1 MSRIVVR
8 AVAESRRAS
17 AALLQIRCPNGGR
30 GFFYASRRRRV
41 AASVR
46 PLAVVPH
53 APQRAGARSSCSSF
67 GRWAFRI
74 RGLLPAVFPR
84 RAGVRSACSA
94 WGRRAVP
101 HPRPPAGGFSA
112 PCRGPFRLLRM
123 GPEGR
128 SASQASC
135 RRSFRIGPEDR
146 SASRRPFP
154 ATVPRTACAPQRIAD
169 DLFRAAADPR

>member
-101 HPRPPAGGFSA
+101 HPRPPAGG
-112 PCRGPFRLLRM
+112 L
-123 GPEGR
+123 
-128 SASQASC
+128 SASG
-135 RRSFRIGPEDR
+135 RRTVPPPGDPF
-146 SASRRPFP
+146 RRPFP
-154 ATVPRTACAPQRIAD
+154 APRARRNALRTTFSARRRTRD
-169 DLFRAAADPR
+169 DFFYQKIFRFVYTNF